1 MISFV
6 FQKRQFQCHYQL
18 VPLTHAV
25 KMLINS
31 ACKFCGCNYGIPW
44 FKFILSGWL
53 KWTKQL
59 FGWHNQSR
67 LTTNSEM
74 VGEREWAKFQN
85 SPHQIWTGLTEILAQ
100 TTCNYSQTRVLS
112 FFLLNNFAI
121 KFRGILNGSNKEPNY
136 VCASGDLMVMI
147 LVPIRVGH
155 VPGN

>member
-6 FQKRQFQCHYQL
+6 FQKSQFQCHYQL

-59 FGWHNQSR
+59 FGWHNQWR
-67 LTTNSEM
+67 LTTNSEI
-74 VGEREWAKFQN
+74 VGDREWAKFQN
-85 SPHQIWTGLTEILAQ
+85 SPYQIWTGLTEILAQ
-100 TTCNYSQTRVLS
+100 TTCNLLANSS
-112 FFLLNNFAI
+112 FFVYFYSIIFAI
-121 KFRGILNGSNKEPNY
+121 KFRGSNLNSQGFWMNRTRNQITY
-136 VCASGDLMVMI
+136 AQAAI
-147 LVPIRVGH
+147 
-155 VPGN
+155 